1 MAAPYEIS
9 PKNLSRL
16 IGTPTCP
23 VIIDVSIDAD
33 VAEDPFLIPTAQRH
47 PHTEFASIVDRLQ
60 GTECVIVCQKG
71 LKLSQGFA
79 SRLRGHG
86 IAAQVLEGGN
96 YGWRAMADAPRVA
109 IDTLAAASLWVTRH
123 RPKIDRI
130 ACPWFIRRFINPE
143 AEFLFVAPDAVAGVS
158 EKYGATAFDSADA
171 PFGHR
176 GDLCTFDALLDHF
189 DLRTAPLDR
198 LSQIVRAADT
208 GRAEDSPQAAGLLA
222 VSLGLSRMHKDDHSQ
237 LDAAMPV
244 YDALYR
250 WARDAQAETH
260 ASFGD
265 AP

>member
-1 MAAPYEIS
+1 MAASYEIS

-16 IGTPTCP
+16 IGTPNCP
-23 VIIDVSIDAD
+23 VIIDVSIDTD
-33 VAEDPFLIPTAQRH
+33 VAEDPFLIPTARRH
-47 PHTEFASIVDRLQ
+47 PHTEFTSILDRLR
-60 GTECVIVCQKG
+60 GTDCVIVCQKG

-96 YGWRAMADAPRVA
+96 YGWRALPDAPRVA
-109 IDTLAAASLWVTRH
+109 IDTLAASSLWVTRH

-130 ACPWFIRRFINPE
+130 ACPWFIRRFINPA
-143 AEFLFVAPDAVAGVS
+143 AEFLFVAPDAVTGVA
-158 EKYGATAFDSADA
+158 EKYGATAFDAHDA
-171 PFGHR
+171 PFGHH
-176 GDLCTFDALLDHF
+176 GDRCTFDALLDHF
-189 DLRTAPLDR
+189 GLRTAPLDR

-208 GRAEDSPQAAGLLA
+208 GRAGDIPQAAGLLA
-222 VSLGLSRMHKDDHSQ
+222 VSLGLSRMHKDDHVQ